1 MFRIALTILAATL
14 LTGAALGQNAAP
26 SGGKTAAAAPRDDAK
41 PGPPTQRYR
50 FSHTA
55 EGVLRLDNETG
66 EVVLCRALNGGW
78 VCNPAPQETDVLKVE
93 LKRKDEE
100 VKKLTAAVAQLKD
113 DVSRAQDAAANRRKA
128 LQDEIAQLQSAV
140 AALKSDIASLT
151 GTINE
156 AGKQQQGISQDER
169 QSIVSRLALLEQN
182 NSGLKGAV
190 ARLEQDNAALRK
202 QLAEA
207 PKAPDLEPAVT
218 QAIAANAALKRDL
231 AAANDKIAA
240 LEKQVSDDGARR
252 ELNAGVAQAR
262 DANEALKRELAA
274 TRDQLAALQKRVADP
289 TDRDAQRAE
298 IERLKDEN
306 KNLTDKLASLEASN
320 ALMQNELDALK
331 PPPPLPKAEVPSD
344 RKDELKLPSRE
355 DMERAKAAL
364 TDAWRKL
371 MEMIGQ
377 MQKDM
382 LGGKDNPPVRL

>member
-1 MFRIALTILAATL
+1 MFRIALTVLAATL
-14 LTGAALGQNAAP
+14 MLGGLAQGPALGQNAAAT
-26 SGGKTAAAAPRDDAK
+26 GKKADADA
-41 PGPPTQRYR
+41 GPPGHRYR

-55 EGVLRLDNETG
+55 EGVLRLDNVTG

-78 VCNPAPQETDVLKVE
+78 VCNPAPQETDLLKVE

-252 ELNAGVAQAR
+252 ELNAAVAQAR